1 MCTSYYLKE
10 NSRSLRSVVNAA
22 AHHPLRTRFA
32 GRIAQPVITEGE
44 VTPGDIAPVIAPDAK
59 GVGRV
64 YPMVWGFTGKHSLIS
79 ELDIDLMDQTRN
91 PILLHAWESCRC
103 LIPSSWYFEWERL
116 HPTISYDSF
125 GDQRPENERREMYI
139 NNGPEPDGSDPLG
152 DRYMIQTQGSTVT
165 LLAGI
170 YRMEE
175 VGGTRVPHFLI
186 LMQYAAEDIMFIH
199 NKMPV
204 IFPSSDSALLHDW
217 LDPNAMP
224 PWDVNRVIN
233 QATKDVVFEKSP
245 RTMSRKRR
253 A

>member
-1 MCTSYYLKE
+1 M
-10 NSRSLRSVVNAA
+10 
-22 AHHPLRTRFA
+22 
-32 GRIAQPVITEGE
+32 
-44 VTPGDIAPVIAPDAK
+44 
-59 GVGRV
+59 
-64 YPMVWGFTGKHSLIS
+64 GKNIC
-79 ELDIDLMDQTRN
+79 QT
-91 PILLHAWESCRC
+91 
-103 LIPSSWYFEWERL
+103 
-116 HPTISYDSF
+116 
-125 GDQRPENERREMYI
+125 PENERREMYVR
-139 NNGPEPDGSDPLG
+139 NGPEPDGSEPLG

-175 VGGTRVPHFLI
+175 FGGVKLPHFLI
-186 LMQYAAEDIMFIH
+186 LMQYASEDIMFIH

-233 QATKDVVFEKSP
+233 KAATNVVFEKSP
-245 RTMSRKRR
+245 RTTSRKRR